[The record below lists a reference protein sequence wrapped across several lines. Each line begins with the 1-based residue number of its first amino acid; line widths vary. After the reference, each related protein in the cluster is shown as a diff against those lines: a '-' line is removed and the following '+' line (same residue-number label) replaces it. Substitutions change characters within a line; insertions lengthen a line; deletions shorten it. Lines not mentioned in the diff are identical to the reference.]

1 MIVRERFSFLR
12 VFAKNAKTLIINNSS
27 PFSPLIIDV
36 NPSQIQTKRV
46 VSIWEL
52 DPVSDLEQGFL
63 FFVKD
68 VHEFGEN
75 P

>member
-1 MIVRERFSFLR
+1 MKVSLFYAFFCE
-12 VFAKNAKTLIINNSS
+12 NAKTLTINNSS

-52 DPVSDLEQGFL
+52 DPVSDLEQSFL

>member
-1 MIVRERFSFLR
+1 MEDSHFYVFLQ
-12 VFAKNAKTLIINNSS
+12 KNAKTLIINNSS

-52 DPVSDLEQGFL
+52 DPVSDLEQSFL
-63 FFVKD
+63 FLVKD

>member
-1 MIVRERFSFLR
+1 MIFREKFSFY
-12 VFAKNAKTLIINNSS
+12 VFFCKYAKTLTVNNPS

-36 NPSQIQTKRV
+36 NPSQAQTKRV

-52 DPVSDLEQGFL
+52 DPVSDLEQSFL
-63 FFVKD
+63 FLVKD

>member
-1 MIVRERFSFLR
+1 MKNSHIYVIFCE
-12 VFAKNAKTLIINNSS
+12 NAKTLIINHSS

-52 DPVSDLEQGFL
+52 DPVFDLEQSFL
-63 FFVKD
+63 FLVKD

>member
-1 MIVRERFSFLR
+1 MIVRERFSFFR

-27 PFSPLIIDV
+27 PFNPLIIDV

-52 DPVSDLEQGFL
+52 DPVSDLEQSFL

>member
-1 MIVRERFSFLR
+1 MKDSHFYVFLQ
-12 VFAKNAKTLIINNSS
+12 KNAKTLTINNSS
-27 PFSPLIIDV
+27 PFIPLIIDV

-52 DPVSDLEQGFL
+52 DPVSDLEQSFL
-63 FFVKD
+63 FLVKD

>member
-1 MIVRERFSFLR
+1 MQ
-12 VFAKNAKTLIINNSS
+12 KTLTINNPS

-52 DPVSDLEQGFL
+52 DPVFDLEQSFL
-63 FFVKD
+63 FLVKD
-68 VHEFGEN
+68 VHEFGKN

>member
-1 MIVRERFSFLR
+1 MKNSYFY
-12 VFAKNAKTLIINNSS
+12 VFCKYAKTLTANNSS

-52 DPVSDLEQGFL
+52 DPVSDLEQSFL

>member
-1 MIVRERFSFLR
+1 MKDSHFYVFLQ
-12 VFAKNAKTLIINNSS
+12 KNAKTLTINHSS

-36 NPSQIQTKRV
+36 KPSQIQTKRV

-52 DPVSDLEQGFL
+52 DPVSDLEQSFL
-63 FFVKD
+63 FLVKD

>member
-52 DPVSDLEQGFL
+52 DPVYDLKQRFFFL
-63 FFVKD
+63 VKD

>member
-1 MIVRERFSFLR
+1 MKDSHFYVF
-12 VFAKNAKTLIINNSS
+12 FAKNAKTLTINNSS

-52 DPVSDLEQGFL
+52 DPVFDLEQGFL
-63 FFVKD
+63 FLVKD

>member
-1 MIVRERFSFLR
+1 MKDSHFY
-12 VFAKNAKTLIINNSS
+12 VFCKKCKTLIINNSS

-36 NPSQIQTKRV
+36 NPFQAQTKRV

-52 DPVSDLEQGFL
+52 DPVSDLEQSFL
-63 FFVKD
+63 FLVKD